1 MDNEEGAA
9 DWKNMLIA
17 ATLQQQSTTMVH
29 NIGNDCLFNN
39 NNNNNN
45 NNNKNINNSDIDS
58 GVTIDSCFPIDNCF
72 SNNSPESPNYQCQ
85 SWPNMDEMYQMNCY
99 DQHQINNYE
108 HHNNIWNSFN
118 DNNQQFQQFYFQQFI
133 NSNDSI
139 KTTDDLTKHKP
150 NAGKL
155 RVTHERKI
163 RRNARERERQNRL
176 NDAFAVL
183 KGSLPDYLAPS
194 KKRGKLTQMET
205 LTLANFYINF
215 LQEQLGEESGTSR
228 KDSFVV
234 KSEKSDSEQ

>member
-1 MDNEEGAA
+1 
-9 DWKNMLIA
+9 MLIV
-17 ATLQQQSTTMVH
+17 ATPPQQQATTMVH

-39 NNNNNN
+39 NEYN
-45 NNNKNINNSDIDS
+45 NINDINSDSIS
-58 GVTIDSCFPIDNCF
+58 GVSMDSCFPIDNCF
-72 SNNSPESPNYQCQ
+72 SNNSPESPNYQRQ
-85 SWPNMDEMYQMNCY
+85 SWPIMDDMYQMNCFE
-99 DQHQINNYE
+99 QHQMNNYE

-118 DNNQQFQQFYFQQFI
+118 SNNNQQFLHSQQFF
-133 NSNDSI
+133 NANDSI
-139 KTTDDLTKHKP
+139 NTTNDLTKRKP
-150 NAGKL
+150 NAGRL